1 MIFRGGSHS
10 HASVAAFTRRRG
22 RSPLPNMNPLKMNG
36 GIFVRNKILKLS
48 VIDQFK
54 KQILAIVD
62 NYEGGFNPD
71 ELKEV
76 AEMVG
81 CTETQA
87 NNAFLTLVGLRFIK
101 LNHALKWVLNED
113 ANWMEG
119 SL

>member
-1 MIFRGGSHS
+1 
-10 HASVAAFTRRRG
+10 
-22 RSPLPNMNPLKMNG
+22 MNPLKMNG
-36 GIFVRNKILKLS
+36 GIFVRDKILKLK

-54 KQILAIVD
+54 KQILAIID
-62 NYEGGFNPD
+62 NYEGGFNAD
-71 ELKEV
+71 QLKEV

-87 NNAFLTLVGLRFIK
+87 NNAFQTLVGLRLIK
-101 LNHALKWVLNED
+101 LNHAVKFVLNED